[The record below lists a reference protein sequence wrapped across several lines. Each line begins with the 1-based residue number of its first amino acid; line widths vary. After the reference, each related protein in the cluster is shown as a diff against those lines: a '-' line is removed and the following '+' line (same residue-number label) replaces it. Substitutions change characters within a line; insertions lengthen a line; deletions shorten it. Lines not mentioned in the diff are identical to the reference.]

1 VETINRRLVSW
12 ASVLDDATR
21 EQAVT
26 SSGMP
31 FLFPH
36 LALMP
41 DAHLGKGATLG
52 SVIPTKRAIT
62 PTAVGVD
69 TGYGMAAVRTSS
81 PPLVPLREAIERAV
95 PLSAGRYNAKI
106 VATAEPRVAELTAL
120 AERGE
125 GVDLTRSRNWALQL
139 GTLGSGNHV
148 IEVTLDE
155 LDRVWVFLH
164 SGSQGVGNR
173 TAPYGRAETYSIDAM
188 SWGIVELEPEVR
200 EWLEQLSTA
209 QFATA
214 AFYIDLVAE
223 QGPLLS
229 EPYTRQLDGKLRE
242 LRFHLDRA
250 AVRVTYWIA
259 PGRRIVLLTVF
270 VKTRMREDR
279 EVARARRALA
289 RCIEAEHEVEEDE
302 THG

>member
-1 VETINRRLVSW
+1 
-12 ASVLDDATR
+12 
-21 EQAVT
+21 
-26 SSGMP
+26 MP

-139 GTLGSGNHV
+139 GTLGSGDHFIV
-148 IEVTLDE
+148 VTLGE
-155 LDRVWVFLH
+155 LDRVWVLLH
-164 SGSQGVGNR
+164 SGSRGVGNKIAQRHIAVAQQLCQQWWIPLPDPDLAYLVEGTDEFR
-173 TAPYGRAETYSIDAM
+173 TYVWEMTWAQHFAALNRDEMVDRVVRQLAQHVGVGVERHETINFHHNYTVRERHYGRDVWVSRTIK
-188 SWGIVELEPEVR
+188 R
-200 EWLEQLSTA
+200 
-209 QFATA
+209 
-214 AFYIDLVAE
+214 
-223 QGPLLS
+223 
-229 EPYTRQLDGKLRE
+229 
-242 LRFHLDRA
+242 
-250 AVRVTYWIA
+250 
-259 PGRRIVLLTVF
+259 
-270 VKTRMREDR
+270 
-279 EVARARRALA
+279 
-289 RCIEAEHEVEEDE
+289 
-302 THG
+302 